1 MNILKIQT
9 EVLKSMVKEKD
20 WIWSKGENNTV
31 GLGNGYIQIFIPEDK
46 VFLKLDKDSFN
57 IEKFLKSFHQDDY
70 KLASKAW
77 LKEKDGRRC
86 WKLKA
91 EENGKF
97 TWVDEQYTK
106 YFDKDARYY
115 VLNPR
120 SAVFVVEGEWDLVG
134 LIMPVTGTEW
144 GF

>member
-9 EVLKSMVKEKD
+9 EVLKSMVKEKG

-46 VFLKLDKDSFN
+46 VFLKLDKDPFN

-70 KLASKAW
+70 RLGSKTIM
-77 LKEKDGRRC
+77 KEKDGKRC
-86 WKLKA
+86 WKL
-91 EENGKF
+91 ETENGKF
-97 TWVDEQYTK
+97 AWLNEQFTK

-120 SAVFVVEGEWDLVG
+120 SAIFVVEGEWDLVG
-134 LIMPVTGTEW
+134 LIMPVIGTEW